1 MTIHAIKQSD
11 QVAFEKTYFHWHAKI
26 YAYFIH
32 KTSSDYMA
40 EELVQLTFIKLWN
53 SRHTL
58 KTELPLEAQLFT
70 IARTTMLD
78 FLRKQAN
85 QLRLITVAK
94 SELSSY
100 TEPVWEIDNKNKVH
114 HLIHTLPPVRK
125 QVFILNRYE
134 GYSNIEIAQ
143 KLAISIRT
151 VEKHISLAI
160 KQLKS
165 KLLSVIIFF
174 IHYVYFFF

>member
-1 MTIHAIKQSD
+1 MTILAIKQSN
-11 QVAFEKTYFHWHAKI
+11 QIVFEKTYFDWHSKV

-32 KTSSDYMA
+32 KTHSAYMA

-53 SRHTL
+53 SRDTL
-58 KTELPLEAQLFT
+58 KADLPLEAQLFT

-85 QLRLITVAK
+85 QQRLIKMAAPD
-94 SELSSY
+94 LSHI
-100 TEPVWEIDNKNKVH
+100 TEPIWDIDNKNKVH
-114 HLIHTLPPVRK
+114 SLIHTLPPIRK
-125 QVFILNRYE
+125 QVFLLNRYE

-165 KLLSVIIFF
+165 KLSSIIIFF
-174 IHYVYFFF
+174 IHYVYFIF